1 MPKAR
6 KLPSGSWRC
15 RVQVNGESKSFTVTD
30 PSPAGRRRCERMASE
45 WAEDLRTR
53 SAYGGTI
60 RDAIRAYID
69 LKELTASPS
78 TLGAYESMLTAD
90 FDDIAE
96 IPVNEITPKALQ
108 EWADKFS
115 IDHSPKTVRNAASL
129 LHAAIKHAAGIS
141 YTVKLTE
148 AASKRFGVPTDDD
161 IKKLIAWAEKNDP
174 KLVKAIMLGAFG
186 TLRRGEASALLVSD
200 VKKEEISITK
210 AYSYGGSSR
219 GFVLKAPK
227 THESIRSVRLPKEVI
242 KRLLRDCGASDSE
255 LIGYNPTQITKRFKR
270 AVRESGCPPIR
281 FHDLRAYAASIRH
294 ALGIPDQFIMSDGG
308 WKTPSVMIRVYR
320 RAMEDKRKEF
330 AEVSGA
336 HFAEMIATK
345 IATK

>member
-1 MPKAR
+1 MPKAK

-15 RVQVNGESKSFTVTD
+15 RVQVNGTAKSFTVAD

-45 WAEDLRTR
+45 WAETLRTR

-69 LKELTASPS
+69 LKELTSAPS
-78 TLGAYESMLTAD
+78 TLGAYESMLAAD
-90 FDDIAE
+90 FEEIAD
-96 IPVNEITPKALQ
+96 IPVAEITPQALQ
-108 EWADKFS
+108 EWADRFS
-115 IDHSPKTVRNAASL
+115 AGHSPKTVRNAASL
-129 LHAAIKHAAGIS
+129 LHAAIRHASGVS
-141 YTVKLTE
+141 YSIKLPE
-148 AASKRFGVPTDDD
+148 SSSKRYGVPTDED

-174 KLVKAIMLGAFG
+174 KLVKAILLGAFG

-200 VKKEEISITK
+200 VKDGQVFVTK

-227 THESIRSVRLPKEVI
+227 TSESVRAVRLPREVI
-242 KRLLRDCGASDSE
+242 DRLLRDCGASGDE

-270 AVRESGCPPIR
+270 AARESGCPPIR
-281 FHDLRAYAASIRH
+281 FHDLRSYAASIRH
-294 ALGIPDQFIMSDGG
+294 ALGIPDQFIMADGG

-320 RAMEDKRKEF
+320 RAMEDKREEF

-336 HFAEMIATK
+336 HFSELIATEIATK
-345 IATK
+345 